1 MKKGYCAILLAG
13 AATAPM
19 LTPLAAQAFE
29 AADAE
34 VQMSQ
39 HGLEDIVVTA
49 QRRAERS
56 QDVPIMISAFSS
68 EQLDKLNISEAQ
80 DLYGTVPSLVVGNQ
94 GTSSRDVQSFSIRG
108 QSTGFLAL
116 PSVATYFS
124 EVPLVATISLP
135 LQGGPGNFVD
145 LENVQVLSGPQG
157 TLFGRNTTG
166 GAVLLT
172 PKRPTN
178 ELEGYIQ
185 GSTGSYD
192 LKNIEGAINLPI
204 VDDKL
209 MVRVTGAYY
218 DRRGFT
224 KDLVWNKWRDDQHWY
239 MGRVGI
245 QLNPTETISN
255 NLTVFGSRTR
265 NNGAGYIHKGF
276 NYSAQAIAPC
286 VANGY
291 CSAYE
296 NQTEIANKIGPRQ
309 TRLSHDVYT
318 NIDSFGAVNSTD
330 IELGDNLTLRN
341 IVSYQNI
348 KVDYA
353 GDTDGTPLQ
362 FYQLAQNAKF
372 PDFAIDGLTYNVGDV
387 GPIQIAPNGFLNG
400 GKTTHPRDHV
410 KQFSEELQLQGKL
423 LDGNF
428 DFAIGAFYLD
438 ATPADDWESYTVQFC
453 SPFRTGLEYDGGP
466 DCRPSRGIGGVSN
479 KSRAVYAQG
488 TLNFA
493 ALSENLTDLRF
504 TAGYR
509 YTWDRIE
516 GFSRTWSDLPN
527 GQVSCTLEGGPPI
540 DNVEDCTFTAKIKS
554 KAPTWTAVLDYKP
567 TRGLMLYAKA
577 TRGYKAGGFNNVA
590 VSDQYRTFEPE
601 RLTSY
606 EAGFKSDWRLAG
618 APGRL
623 NMTYHYADYS
633 NIQRPGADY
642 NSEKAIGGA
651 SILAA
656 AATIQGLEA
665 EASISPWSGLTIGGT
680 LTHTDAEYTDY
691 SFMSLAGGRSCAAG
705 GGYEDVGPGQTVDAS
720 CMPFQ
725 YVMPW
730 MYNIHAD
737 VNLPLGNNLGDLNLY
752 VSYSHFSGQP
762 TAPASD
768 PSREPGSILEAH
780 GLLNASLDWRNV
792 AQSGLDLGVFVTNAT
807 NKLYRVSNTNTY
819 NDIGVWG
826 TLYGEPRM
834 FGMKLRYS
842 FGR

>member
-1 MKKGYCAILLAG
+1 MNKDLCAILLAG
-13 AATAPM
+13 AASVAM
-19 LTPLAAQAFE
+19 LMPA
-29 AADAE
+29 AADASE
-34 VQMSQ
+34 ADTAATSGS

-49 QRRAERS
+49 NRRAERS

-68 EQLDKLNISEAQ
+68 QDLEKMNISEAQ
-80 DLYGTVPSLVVGNQ
+80 DLYGTVPSLVVGTQ

-178 ELEGYIQ
+178 ELEGYVQ
-185 GSTGSYD
+185 GSIGSYD
-192 LKNIEGAINLPI
+192 LQNIEGAINLPI
-204 VDDKL
+204 VEDKL

-224 KDLVWNKWRDDQHWY
+224 KDLVWDKWRDDQHWY

-245 QLNPTETISN
+245 QFNPTETISN
-255 NLTVFGSRTR
+255 NLTVFGARTR
-265 NNGAGYIHKGF
+265 NNGAGYVHKGF
-276 NYSAQAIAPC
+276 NYNARAVSAC
-286 VANGY
+286 GFFDNCDV
-291 CSAYE
+291 YE
-296 NQTEIANKIGPRQ
+296 RQTEIANQIGPRR

-330 IELGDNLTLRN
+330 IELDSNWTLRN
-341 IVSYQNI
+341 IISYQNI

-362 FYQLAQNAKF
+362 FYQLTQNAKF
-372 PDFAIDGLTYNVGDV
+372 PDFPIEGLSDEFGI
-387 GPIQIAPNGFLNG
+387 GPNGFVNG
-400 GKTTHPRDHV
+400 GKTKYPRDHV

-423 LDGNF
+423 LDGNL
-428 DFAIGAFYLD
+428 DLTVGAFYLD
-438 ATPADDWESYTVQFC
+438 ATPDGDWESYTVQFC
-453 SPFRTGLEYDGGP
+453 SAGATGQEYAGGA

-493 ALSENLTDLRF
+493 ALSEALTDLRF

-509 YTWDRIE
+509 YTWDRID
-516 GFSRTWSDLPN
+516 GFSRTWTDLPGGLVN
-527 GQVSCTLEGGPPI
+527 CTLAGGTPTE
-540 DNVEDCTFTAKIKS
+540 NVEDCTFAAHLKS

-590 VSDQYRTFEPE
+590 VSEQYRTFEPE

-642 NSEKAIGGA
+642 NPTTGAGGA

-665 EASISPWSGLTIGGT
+665 EASISPWPGLTIGGT

-691 SFMSLAGGRSCAAG
+691 SYRTLGGDIGCKAGGGFEQVAAG
-705 GGYEDVGPGQTVDAS
+705 GMVDAS

-737 VNLPLGNNLGDLNLY
+737 ANVPLGNGLGDLNFY
-752 VSYSHFSGQP
+752 VSYSHFAGLP
-762 TAPASD
+762 TGPASD
-768 PSREPGSILEAH
+768 PSFQPGSTLEPY
-780 GLLNASLDWRNV
+780 GLLNASVDWRNV
-792 AQSGLDLGVFVTNAT
+792 AQSGVDLGLFVTNAT
-807 NKLYRVSNTNTY
+807 NKLYRVTNTNIY

-826 TLYGEPRM
+826 VLYGEPRM